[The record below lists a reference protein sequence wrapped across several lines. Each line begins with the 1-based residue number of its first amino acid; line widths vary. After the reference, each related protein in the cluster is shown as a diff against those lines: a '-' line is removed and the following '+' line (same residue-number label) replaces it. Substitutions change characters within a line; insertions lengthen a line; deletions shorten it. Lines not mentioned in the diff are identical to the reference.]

1 MCARRCPNKRQS
13 FEKAARNAKAAD
25 ANSEI
30 IGSLRKLDVLLEN
43 HVLGSINITTEIVVM
58 ILNQYDK
65 RGFPRCT
72 ATDNHGYF
80 RYTHRNDGTNEA
92 SVIRY

>member
-43 HVLGSINITTEIVVM
+43 HVLGSSKITTKIVVM
-58 ILNQYDK
+58 ILSQYDK
-65 RGFPRCT
+65 KGFPRCI
-72 ATDNHGYF
+72 ATDDHGYF
-80 RYTHRNDGTNEA
+80 LYTQQNDGTSEA